1 MDRYA
6 GKSFLRLL
14 DSYFLDVIGQ
24 LGAAQNA
31 ALAAMQPR
39 LAAVYRDRGSW
50 QEIVARQ
57 MDFPP
62 GVTDRVQMFSSSYQE
77 VCQIDRLQPDALA
90 FVASF
95 FRQNFSDI

>member
-6 GKSFLRLL
+6 GKPFLRLL

-24 LGAAQNA
+24 LGEAQNA
-31 ALAAMQPR
+31 ALVAMQPR
-39 LAAVYRDRGSW
+39 LAAVYRDQGSW

-62 GVTDRVQMFSSSYQE
+62 GVTDRVQMFWRSYQE

-90 FVASF
+90 FVESF
-95 FRQNFSDI
+95 VSQNFPDI

>member
-6 GKSFLRLL
+6 GKPFLRLL
-14 DSYFLDVIGQ
+14 DSCFLDVIGQ
-24 LGAAQNA
+24 LGEAQNA
-31 ALAAMQPR
+31 ALVAMQPR
-39 LAAVYRDRGSW
+39 LAAVYRDQGSW

-62 GVTDRVQMFSSSYQE
+62 GVTDRVQTFWRSYQE

-90 FVASF
+90 FVESF
-95 FRQNFSDI
+95 VSQNFPDI